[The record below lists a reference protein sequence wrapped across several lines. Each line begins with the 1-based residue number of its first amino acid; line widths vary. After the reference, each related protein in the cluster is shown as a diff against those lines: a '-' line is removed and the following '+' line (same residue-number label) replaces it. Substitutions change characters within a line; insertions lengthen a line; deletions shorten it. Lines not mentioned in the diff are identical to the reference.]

1 MAVTAEAVKALRERT
16 GAGMME
22 CKKALVE
29 ANGDLEAAA
38 EAMRKSG
45 LAKADKKAGR
55 IAAEGVIAV
64 ERSADGL
71 AVAVVEV
78 NSETDFVAR
87 EKDFL
92 AFAAAVAKARARVAG
107 RRTSTALLAVEAA
120 LRADGRGDA
129 PRAHRPHRREHRRA
143 PLRDRDRDRSAR
155 DLPARQPHRHRG
167 GDRGRRRRRS
177 ATTSPCTWRRSTR
190 SSSSAEDVP
199 ADQVEKE
206 REIFIAQAATDPKL
220 QGKPK
225 EVLVKATEGKLRK
238 YLGEITLLGQPF
250 VKDDK
255 QTVAQV
261 LKQANARVVR
271 FVRYEVGRRHREE
284 AGELRRRSDG
294 PGPGRL
300 NPPVR
305 PLQTPGTPR
314 ERGSL

>member
-55 IAAEGVIAV
+55 VAAEGVVVI

-71 AVAVVEV
+71 SAALLEV

-87 EKDFL
+87 QPDFQGFAHDVARL
-92 AFAAAVAKARARVAG
+92 ALAARPADLD
-107 RRTSTALLAVEAA
+107 ALLAARMASGKTVEETRRELIARIGENIGVRRFEIVTGTAPLATYLHGSRIGTVVVIEGGDAA
-120 LRADGRGDA
+120 LG
-129 PRAHRPHRREHRRA
+129 H
-143 PLRDRDRDRSAR
+143 
-155 DLPARQPHRHRG
+155 DLAMHVAAINPQYL
-167 GDRGRRRRRS
+167 
-177 ATTSPCTWRRSTR
+177 
-190 SSSSAEDVP
+190 SAEEVP

-206 REIFIAQAATDPKL
+206 REIFVAQAASDPKL
-220 QGKPK
+220 AGKPK

-238 YLGEITLLGQPF
+238 FLGEITLLGQPF

-261 LKQANARVVR
+261 LKGASARVTRYVR
-271 FVRYEVGRRHREE
+271 FEVG
-284 AGELRRRSDG
+284 AGIEKKQGNFADEVMAQ
-294 PGPGRL
+294 
-300 NPPVR
+300 VR
-305 PLQTPGTPR
+305 GA
-314 ERGSL
+314 